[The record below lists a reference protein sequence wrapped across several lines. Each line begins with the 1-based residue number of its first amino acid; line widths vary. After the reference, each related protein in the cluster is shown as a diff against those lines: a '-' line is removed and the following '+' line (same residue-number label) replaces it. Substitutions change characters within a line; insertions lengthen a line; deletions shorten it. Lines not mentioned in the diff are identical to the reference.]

1 MRLSSIRRASVNVP
15 RAPSTASPE
24 FRKSGESR
32 QCLHASRKARS
43 RFGQGER
50 LLCSMRPP
58 IHADEMILMD
68 TRVDLT
74 VPKGTA
80 TDLVGTSI
88 SLDRQQVPALE
99 PQAFQ
104 FAIVDLDL
112 VNL

>member
-1 MRLSSIRRASVNVP
+1 
-15 RAPSTASPE
+15 
-24 FRKSGESR
+24 
-32 QCLHASRKARS
+32 
-43 RFGQGER
+43 
-50 LLCSMRPP
+50 
-58 IHADEMILMD
+58 MILMD

-88 SLDRQQVPALE
+88 SLDHQQVPALE